1 LWTSLRNCASFGF
14 WSRRPAGSPFGASCW
29 SLCSGLDP
37 LLNRGWCES
46 MRELKNQTFFNYLA
60 VTSFLLQF
68 SWSSSLFLA
77 LIITNGLCLGGRKAW
92 AACRLYALCGF
103 VLVTCLPI
111 VFIPFLFL
119 LRACGAVVVS
129 GGEGKQIE
137 ALRVPETNHLV

>member
-1 LWTSLRNCASFGF
+1 MWTSLRNCASFGF

-92 AACRLYALCGF
+92 AACRLYALWARISNLF
-103 VLVTCLPI
+103 ANSFLTVSLP
-111 VFIPFLFL
+111 L
-119 LRACGAVVVS
+119 ACWWRRGRIWR
-129 GGEGKQIE
+129 GGW
-137 ALRVPETNHLV
+137 